1 VLQLVT
7 TFRPLLHVFDPFT
20 LSTAETPASE
30 SKMTAPYPGE
40 GSFEIIV
47 QYGVQITE
55 MSRVTDIDADVF
67 ETDCKIVNVA
77 SVHWQS
83 W

>member
-1 VLQLVT
+1 
-7 TFRPLLHVFDPFT
+7 
-20 LSTAETPASE
+20 
-30 SKMTAPYPGE
+30 MTAPYPGE

-67 ETDCKIVNVA
+67 ETDCKTVNVA
-77 SVHWQS
+77 SVHWQAGEPKAPADRINETGPGGFAQLQTGPS
-83 W
+83 